1 MRNILDDF
9 EELFYESEIKN
20 KEFIAHP
27 TLEVSPN
34 FSFEDENYPK
44 KKTKELLEKA
54 RKETNE
60 KAKLDLL
67 EECLFY
73 NNTDEEVILEYLNLK
88 KEETEKKLILKRYG
102 YYLTESNFKIYFNKP
117 KKGVID
123 LLKEL
128 FNLFI
133 NFRKGYLSDINKI
146 WFFVEEFCMIKPQ
159 NIFADESNIK
169 EELFLYFLSIS
180 KKIAKLIL
188 PIKLDVY
195 DKKISF
201 EDKLKKYF
209 SSSEQQYINNLI
221 ELSKTKEGI
230 EKLNFEDIKNN
241 LIYINFKL
249 FTQTF
254 TSISTLIKS
263 LKEEIVFCLDNLDNS
278 NLYIYICIQ
287 ELFLNLLKGYSNI
300 KNEEFIAKIKNHISI
315 RKNNHKNNLNDYIQI
330 YNSKSDYIQIE
341 IDQKNIYNLIFKNKI
356 DFDFVEKIEEK
367 KTLSHAYIYDWEKI
381 INNNSMLSLNFSI
394 PLEYQFLNFIKIEY
408 MNEFNFI
415 KYTYKFIEEL
425 LLKIS
430 KSNTIISLLNEIY
443 PGCKKIFNEKS
454 DFISSL
460 IKKVLSRCFNFCIF
474 SDKVGSTF
482 TPIKR
487 IYFYLIYTFNK
498 NLDPIYELKNFLVV
512 NLGLFIYI
520 FHHEFYGHYL
530 LHYLNILTKNK
541 YNSPFSKIEN
551 NNESGRFIE
560 IKLFGKRMNTLYLF
574 QLLYILDIDN
584 YKNDFRTFNLNF
596 QNINKFNISENLY
609 EIFKRHFGIEL
620 IYNDDEKCESFNLF
634 DKNFGKNNNNMVV
647 ITPTFNECLPF
658 DNIDFLYNLLLNNNG

>member
-9 EELFYESEIKN
+9 EELFYESDIIN

-27 TLEVSPN
+27 NLEVSPN

-60 KAKLDLL
+60 KAKSDLL

-188 PIKLDVY
+188 PIKLVVY

-221 ELSKTKEGI
+221 ELAKTKEGI

-460 IKKVLSRCFNFCIF
+460 IKKVLSRCFYFCIF
-474 SDKVGSTF
+474 SDKVSTF

-520 FHHEFYGHYL
+520 FHQEFYGHYL

-551 NNESGRFIE
+551 SNEFGRFIE

-609 EIFKRHFGIEL
+609 EMFKRHFGIEL
-620 IYNDDEKCESFNLF
+620 IYNDDEKCKSFNLF
-634 DKNFGKNNNNMVV
+634 DKNFRKSNNNMLV

-658 DNIDFLYNLLLNNNG
+658 DNIDFLDNLLLNNND